1 LKFGLAAVLPRKYE
15 VKQMLENEN
24 KLLIE
29 TVDFILN
36 KIEKIPDAL
45 MILGSG
51 LGNFAEKI
59 ENPVVLKYKDI
70 PNFPVSTVQG
80 HAGQLVIGSAGGKY
94 VAAMQGR
101 FHYYEGYNLDK
112 ITFPVK
118 VFAKMGTEIL
128 IATNAAGIVNE
139 KFKPTDLMV
148 LTDHINL
155 MFSNPLLG
163 KNNETL
169 GPRFPDMTE
178 VYTKELRE
186 LALKTAEKHNIPL
199 RQGIY
204 AAMSGPS
211 YETPAEIRMVRFLGG
226 DAVGMSTVPEA
237 IVAHYCGM
245 KCLGISCLTNYGAG
259 ITDQKLNHKEVLLN
273 SQTAN
278 DYFCDLLYNVI
289 AEM

>member
-1 LKFGLAAVLPRKYE
+1 
-15 VKQMLENEN
+15 MLENEN